1 MRKCYEEDVTAPRVG
16 CSCRAC
22 YDAREITLDPRLIA
36 LARERHFEPG
46 LRFSP
51 ARDAVYQ
58 CLQMYLMGR
67 IDWGALYPAII
78 DALVKQ
84 NDDAYGRLLKL
95 AELQAPAPFILK
107 QP

>member
-1 MRKCYEEDVTAPRVG
+1 
-16 CSCRAC
+16 
-22 YDAREITLDPRLIA
+22 
-36 LARERHFEPG
+36 
-46 LRFSP
+46 
-51 ARDAVYQ
+51 
-58 CLQMYLMGR
+58 MYLMGR